1 MKTVILA
8 GGLGTRISEETQLK
22 PKPMIEIGGK
32 PILWHI
38 MKIFSHFGFNEF
50 IICCG
55 YKGEIIKDFFKNS
68 TEPWSIEL
76 VDTGLETMTGGRIK
90 KIEEFLENQSFFLTY
105 GDDLKAV
112 NISKLL
118 QFHNKQKKLVT
129 LTAVQ
134 PPGRFGILDIKGNEV
149 INLSEKPPGDGNW
162 INGGY
167 YVLEPAIFD
176 YIHNDFDIWET
187 NPLQKII
194 DKNQVSAFKYND
206 TYQPMDTINDKQKL
220 QKMWDS
226 NNAYWKSW
234 K

>member
-55 YKGEIIKDFFKNS
+55 YKGEVIKDFFKNS
-68 TEPWSIEL
+68 MEPWSIEL

-112 NISKLL
+112 DILKLL
-118 QFHNKQKKLVT
+118 QFHNKHKKLVT

-134 PPGRFGILDIKGNEV
+134 PPGRFGILDIKGNDV
-149 INLSEKPPGDGNW
+149 TSILEKPPGDGNW

-167 YVLEPAIFD
+167 YVLEPDIFD
-176 YIHNDFDIWET
+176 KIHDDSDVWET
-187 NPLQKII
+187 NPLQNLIQ
-194 DKNQVSAFKYND
+194 KNQVSVFKYND
-206 TYQPMDTINDKQKL
+206 VYQPLDTMNDKEKL
-220 QKMWDS
+220 QKLWNS
-226 NNAYWKSW
+226 NNAYWKIW